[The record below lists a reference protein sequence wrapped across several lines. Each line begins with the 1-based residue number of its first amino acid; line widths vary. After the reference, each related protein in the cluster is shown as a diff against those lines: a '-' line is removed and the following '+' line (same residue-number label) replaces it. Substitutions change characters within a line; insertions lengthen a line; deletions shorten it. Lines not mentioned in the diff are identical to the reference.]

1 MSQRFL
7 KVQEVIKILNCSQEQ
22 AIHYLTQNNYNL
34 DDTINA
40 YIDTYEGPQYLVPN
54 DYHIDYSSQELNNIT
69 ADQQNK
75 LKNEVTN
82 QQMTYKQLAKVDF
95 KTAVTFL
102 RYASGDHDKAI
113 QMYYD
118 FIAKQQQDQE
128 LAITHQTIAVKQELN
143 RQNAENNHLVGQQ
156 PETRHLD

>member
-1 MSQRFL
+1 MSQRYL
-7 KVQEVIKILNCSQEQ
+7 KVQKVVQILNCSQEQ

-40 YIDTYEGPQYLVPN
+40 YIDTYEEPQYLVPN
-54 DYHIDYSSQELNNIT
+54 NYYINYSSSY
-69 ADQQNK
+69 QQNK

-102 RYASGDHDKAI
+102 RYANGDHDKAI

-118 FIAKQQQDQE
+118 FIAKQQQDQSNNRSN
-128 LAITHQTIAVKQELN
+128 QEH
-143 RQNAENNHLVGQQ
+143 ATKIE
-156 PETRHLD
+156 